1 MKIQLDMYQTMA
13 VAVVVLML
21 GSYLRKKIDILE
33 RFCIPAPVVGGFL
46 FAIFTCICYATGI
59 LEFEFDDILKE
70 VCMVFFFTSVG
81 FQANLKVLK
90 KGGKSLIVFLGLVI
104 VLIFTQ
110 NFVAVG
116 LSKLLGLNSLIGMC
130 TGSIP
135 MVGGH
140 GTAGAFGPVLED
152 FNVQGATTICTAA
165 ATFGLIFG
173 SIIGGPLGKRLI
185 EKKDLLKTAIP
196 EDDSLLVEDEK
207 KHERHTQMYAAA
219 VFQLIIAI
227 GIGTVFSW
235 ALTQTGMTFPIYIG
249 AMIAAAL
256 MRNIAEYAGND
267 KFVIHM
273 GEINDLGGIALSLFL
288 GMAMITL
295 KLWQL
300 ASLALPLV
308 ILLVAQ
314 TILMFL
320 KLAADPEK
328 QLASIEYWIMG
339 SLNGISRDSLAIPF
353 FTTLAGFIIMAML
366 YRQVLILST
375 SEEEAVSLG
384 VNVTILRFIILMLA
398 TLVVSSIICVT
409 GLISFIGLIAP
420 HIARLLTKRN
430 DIFTYITSG
439 FTGAILLTLADILA
453 RSVSTS
459 ELPVSIFTSLLGAP
473 LLIILLIRA
482 NKKEGL

>member
-1 MKIQLDMYQTMA
+1 MFKNTSNYRNKIILLSVIQVLLLIVVLVWSVITGQYPLTLKSLLSGDTMSIMVFKRLRLPRALMGVIGGFGLSISGYIYQLIFKNPLASPDIVGVSSGA
-13 VAVVVLML
+13 SAGAALAIVAVSASVPVISISAFIGAVTALIITL
-21 GSYLRKKIDILE
+21 LTAYLVPGRNSY
-33 RFCIPAPVVGGFL
+33 
-46 FAIFTCICYATGI
+46 T
-59 LEFEFDDILKE
+59 
-70 VCMVFFFTSVG
+70 
-81 FQANLKVLK
+81 
-90 KGGKSLIVFLGLVI
+90 I
-104 VLIFTQ
+104 VL
-110 NFVAVG
+110 
-116 LSKLLGLNSLIGMC
+116 
-130 TGSIP
+130 
-135 MVGGH
+135 
-140 GTAGAFGPVLED
+140 AG
-152 FNVQGATTICTAA
+152 
-165 ATFGLIFG
+165 
-173 SIIGGPLGKRLI
+173 
-185 EKKDLLKTAIP
+185 
-196 EDDSLLVEDEK
+196 
-207 KHERHTQMYAAA
+207 
-219 VFQLIIAI
+219 IAI
-227 GIGTVFSW
+227 HS
-235 ALTQTGMTFPIYIG
+235 
-249 AMIAAAL
+249 
-256 MRNIAEYAGND
+256 
-267 KFVIHM
+267 
-273 GEINDLGGIALSLFL
+273 
-288 GMAMITL
+288 
-295 KLWQL
+295 
-300 ASLALPLV
+300 
-308 ILLVAQ
+308 VAQ

-353 FTTLAGFIIMAML
+353 LTTLAGFIIMAML

>member
-1 MKIQLDMYQTMA
+1 MFKNTYNYRNKIILLSAIQVLLLIVVLVWSVITGQYPLTLKSLLSGDTMSIMVFKRLRLPRALMGVIGGFGLSISGYIYQLIFKNPLASPDIVGVSSGA
-13 VAVVVLML
+13 SAGAALAIVAVSASVPVISISAFIGAVTALIITL
-21 GSYLRKKIDILE
+21 LTAYLVPGRNSY
-33 RFCIPAPVVGGFL
+33 
-46 FAIFTCICYATGI
+46 T
-59 LEFEFDDILKE
+59 
-70 VCMVFFFTSVG
+70 
-81 FQANLKVLK
+81 
-90 KGGKSLIVFLGLVI
+90 I
-104 VLIFTQ
+104 VL
-110 NFVAVG
+110 
-116 LSKLLGLNSLIGMC
+116 
-130 TGSIP
+130 
-135 MVGGH
+135 
-140 GTAGAFGPVLED
+140 AG
-152 FNVQGATTICTAA
+152 
-165 ATFGLIFG
+165 
-173 SIIGGPLGKRLI
+173 
-185 EKKDLLKTAIP
+185 
-196 EDDSLLVEDEK
+196 
-207 KHERHTQMYAAA
+207 
-219 VFQLIIAI
+219 IAI
-227 GIGTVFSW
+227 HS
-235 ALTQTGMTFPIYIG
+235 
-249 AMIAAAL
+249 
-256 MRNIAEYAGND
+256 
-267 KFVIHM
+267 
-273 GEINDLGGIALSLFL
+273 
-288 GMAMITL
+288 
-295 KLWQL
+295 
-300 ASLALPLV
+300 
-308 ILLVAQ
+308 VAQ

-353 FTTLAGFIIMAML
+353 LTTLAGFIIMAML